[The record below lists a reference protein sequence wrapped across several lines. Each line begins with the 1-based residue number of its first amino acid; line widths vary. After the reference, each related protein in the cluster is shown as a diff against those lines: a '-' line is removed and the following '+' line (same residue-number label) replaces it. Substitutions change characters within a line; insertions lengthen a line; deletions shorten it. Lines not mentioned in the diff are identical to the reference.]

1 MKIIYIFILCITVIE
16 NYYSQ
21 LIVSSFPYECIFNQS
36 AAFYNTILKD
46 FNFTFDGNKNFSYQ
60 INETTR
66 AEIELKPNYSDKTN
80 SVSKYSNYDK
90 QMMVIS
96 PNYFIIYN
104 EITVTIKST
113 SGSIT
118 TSVDGN
124 FNYHIFYMMFHENYK
139 VNEDGTHLIDFDVE
153 LKIRNKDSIIILHS
167 LNEIAE
173 EIKNYLSSKVREL
186 YIDSFKEQLKN
197 RLNQGYQQIVSS
209 FHPFTFQTASFLLE
223 QTMQIGI
230 NQFMYFS
237 KDVTKKKERILSYY
251 SGNISDQLD
260 YNASEDH
267 KNEEFFISNK
277 ESKYTNKGMF
287 FFNYKIIKELID
299 EIKKKN
305 LSFQLTQDSNPFKD
319 KIMNVDYLKNF
330 LLKINYDYSPGTL
343 FEIHSNIT
351 QVEYLTKNITQI
363 QLTNSM
369 IINNTKIMT
378 FFSSLNITLRYD
390 SEFSE
395 INICIS
401 HLNEVE
407 IKIEQCNYKIMEL
420 KKLREEIKKW
430 IREIFTSS
438 KICIFKE
445 NINLYK
451 YLKIIEEIRPGE
463 NGIFVIGEPITQDYN
478 I

>member
-1 MKIIYIFILCITVIE
+1 
-16 NYYSQ
+16 
-21 LIVSSFPYECIFNQS
+21 
-36 AAFYNTILKD
+36 
-46 FNFTFDGNKNFSYQ
+46 
-60 INETTR
+60 
-66 AEIELKPNYSDKTN
+66 
-80 SVSKYSNYDK
+80 
-90 QMMVIS
+90 
-96 PNYFIIYN
+96 
-104 EITVTIKST
+104 
-113 SGSIT
+113 
-118 TSVDGN
+118 
-124 FNYHIFYMMFHENYK
+124 
-139 VNEDGTHLIDFDVE
+139 
-153 LKIRNKDSIIILHS
+153 
-167 LNEIAE
+167 
-173 EIKNYLSSKVREL
+173 
-186 YIDSFKEQLKN
+186 
-197 RLNQGYQQIVSS
+197 
-209 FHPFTFQTASFLLE
+209 
-223 QTMQIGI
+223 
-230 NQFMYFS
+230 
-237 KDVTKKKERILSYY
+237 
-251 SGNISDQLD
+251 
-260 YNASEDH
+260 
-267 KNEEFFISNK
+267 
-277 ESKYTNKGMF
+277 
-287 FFNYKIIKELID
+287 
-299 EIKKKN
+299 
-305 LSFQLTQDSNPFKD
+305 
-319 KIMNVDYLKNF
+319 MNVDYLKNF

>member
-16 NYYSQ
+16 EYNSQ

-36 AAFYNTILKD
+36 VAFYKTILND
-46 FNFTFDGNKNFSYQ
+46 FQFQFDGNKTFSYQ
-60 INETTR
+60 INETTK
-66 AEIELKPNYSDKTN
+66 AEIELMPIN
-80 SVSKYSNYDK
+80 SIRNIRVPYYSNYDK
-90 QMMVIS
+90 QVMVIS
-96 PNYFIIYN
+96 PNYFNILN
-104 EITVTIKST
+104 GITVTIKSSSGTIIT
-113 SGSIT
+113 SANGS
-118 TSVDGN
+118 
-124 FNYHIFYMMFHENYK
+124 FNYHIFYMMFQEKYK
-139 VNEDGTHLIDFDVE
+139 LNEEGTHLIDFDVE
-153 LKIRNKDSIIILHS
+153 LKIRNKDSTIILYS
-167 LNEIAE
+167 LKEIAE
-173 EIKNYLSSKVREL
+173 EIKNFLFSKVGEL
-186 YIDSFKEQLKN
+186 YLDTFKEQLKN

-237 KDVTKKKERILSYY
+237 KDITKKKERILSYY
-251 SGNISDQLD
+251 SGNISEQLD
-260 YNASEDH
+260 YNESEDH

-277 ESKYTNKGMF
+277 DSKYTNKGMF

-305 LSFQLTQDSNPFKD
+305 LSFKLTQESNPFKD

-363 QLTNSM
+363 QLINSM
-369 IINNTKIMT
+369 IINNTEIMI
-378 FFSSLNITLRYD
+378 FSTSLNITLRYD

-420 KKLREEIKKW
+420 KKMREEIKKW

-445 NINLYK
+445 NIDLYK

-478 I
+478 